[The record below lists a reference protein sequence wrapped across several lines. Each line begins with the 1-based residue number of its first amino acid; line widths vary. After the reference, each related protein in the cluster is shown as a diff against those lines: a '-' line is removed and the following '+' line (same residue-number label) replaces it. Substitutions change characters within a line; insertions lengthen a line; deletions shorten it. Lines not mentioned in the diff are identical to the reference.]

1 LANWHLICT
10 EKEFGE
16 LGIPGLRDL
25 NLCLLGSWVNRFI
38 SDDGKLWRSIVG
50 RKYCREDNI
59 FYSESRHASPFWKG
73 VMMAAKAVK
82 LGYRWIPGNGKRIH
96 FWEDTW
102 FGSVPLAVQFWEL
115 YSICN
120 EKTKTLAEVW
130 VDKELRVTFRR
141 TFSNQMMQ
149 KWDELVSVVEHVV
162 LNEDVDALIWCY
174 EKSGV
179 YSSHSCY
186 KIISYRGVTPV
197 HIPAIWGVAVPPKN
211 PVISMA
217 FGI

>member
-16 LGIPGLRDL
+16 LGIPDLRDL

-102 FGSVPLAVQFWEL
+102 FGSAPLAVQFWEL